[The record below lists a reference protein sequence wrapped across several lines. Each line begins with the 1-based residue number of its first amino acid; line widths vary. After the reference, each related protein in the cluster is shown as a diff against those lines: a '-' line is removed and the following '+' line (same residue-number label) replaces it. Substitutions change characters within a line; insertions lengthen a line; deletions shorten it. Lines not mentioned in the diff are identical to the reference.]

1 VKNVFAFG
9 GIGRNSNDTHVIL
22 CIWLHSGHECF
33 TIAKCD
39 ELRRLRY
46 LFVNLVNVMN
56 IAVEFD
62 ELCCVE
68 NFTCLLFAKKSRC
81 K

>member
-1 VKNVFAFG
+1 
-9 GIGRNSNDTHVIL
+9 
-22 CIWLHSGHECF
+22 
-33 TIAKCD
+33 
-39 ELRRLRY
+39 
-46 LFVNLVNVMN
+46 LVNVMN
-56 IAVEFD
+56 IAAEFD

>member
-1 VKNVFAFG
+1 
-9 GIGRNSNDTHVIL
+9 
-22 CIWLHSGHECF
+22 
-33 TIAKCD
+33 
-39 ELRRLRY
+39 
-46 LFVNLVNVMN
+46 LVDVMN

-68 NFTCLLFAKKSRC
+68 NFTCLLFAKKSGC

>member
-1 VKNVFAFG
+1 MSSLLEVLVVTQMTPMY
-9 GIGRNSNDTHVIL
+9 IM
-22 CIWLHSGHECF
+22 CIWLHYGHECF

-56 IAVEFD
+56 IAAEFD

-68 NFTCLLFAKKSRC
+68 NFTCLLFAKKI
-81 K
+81 